1 MKISNVISKPGTIQ
15 YGWYEA
21 FAHPTGEREDLPLIV
36 VEGSS
41 GGPCI
46 WLTAGIHGDEHT
58 GPLVIYRLMEDIL
71 EQGLRGTIVAL
82 PVLNPAGLRQKTRK
96 SFYDDTDPNRLWPEK
111 RGYASKNSSASG
123 TSGDVSSS
131 GDALQETSRS
141 LSPLE
146 RIYAKL
152 YEDVAATADYLI
164 DFHCFNVG
172 ALSFAFRDRVLYYPD
187 QGKNTGAQPGA
198 SKRLSKISSSAHAA
212 IQPAASLTARGTTGM
227 TSTEAD
233 ELSEKIDQML
243 AAYGHTTICEYSS
256 DRYLEEKLHRS
267 VAGSVLLFAGIP
279 TFTAELGTNI
289 VPDPGIVKAAA
300 AGTRNVLR
308 WAGMLDGTMEAI
320 ETTKVIDPGYMV
332 RRDRTPVVE
341 ESCIVRHLLEPG
353 DFFRKGTPLAELM
366 DIWGRPMEPKVLY
379 AESEGFVLCRSE
391 GITFYPGQYLYTLA
405 VRDDFPLTGPYP
417 RTW

>member
-1 MKISNVISKPGTIQ
+1 MKIGNVNSKPGTIQ
-15 YGWYEA
+15 YGRYET
-21 FAHPTGEREDLPLIV
+21 FAHPTGEREDLPLIIA
-36 VEGSS
+36 EGSS
-41 GGPCI
+41 EGPCI
-46 WLTAGIHGDEHT
+46 WLTAAIHGDEHA
-58 GPLVIYRLMEDIL
+58 GPLVIYRLLEDIL
-71 EQGLRGTIVAL
+71 ERGLRGTIVAL

-111 RGYASKNSSASG
+111 WESTADQSAVNN
-123 TSGDVSSS
+123 T
-131 GDALQETSRS
+131 DAGSPAGAADSRKKDTSRP

-146 RIYAKL
+146 RVYAKL
-152 YEDVAATADYLI
+152 YDDIAAFADYLI

-172 ALSFAFRDRVLYYPD
+172 ALSFAFRDRVLY
-187 QGKNTGAQPGA
+187 APGE
-198 SKRLSKISSSAHAA
+198 KRDSEAHD
-212 IQPAASLTARGTTGM
+212 IPMTGM
-227 TSTEAD
+227 GRAAGMTAAD
-233 ELSEKIDQML
+233 AEVLSGKIDRML

-289 VPDPGIVKAAA
+289 VPDPGIVAAAA

-308 WAGMLDGTMEAI
+308 WAGMLAGEMEPI
-320 ETTKVIDPGYMV
+320 KTTRVIDPGYMV

-353 DFFRKGTPLAELM
+353 DFFRKGTPLAELI

-379 AESEGFVLCRSE
+379 AEADGFVLCRSE

-417 RTW
+417 RTDRTG

>member
-1 MKISNVISKPGTIQ
+1 MKIGNVITKPGTIQ
-15 YGWYEA
+15 YGLYET
-21 FAHPTGEREDLPLIV
+21 FAHPTGEREDLPLIIA
-36 VEGSS
+36 EGSKE
-41 GGPCI
+41 GPCI
-46 WLTAGIHGDEHT
+46 WLTAAIHGDEHA
-58 GPLVIYRLMEDIL
+58 GPLVIYRLLEDVL
-71 EQGLRGTIVAL
+71 EHGLRGTVVAL

-96 SFYDDTDPNRLWPEK
+96 SFYDDTDPNRLWPERRK
-111 RGYASKNSSASG
+111 PASEESGSDDRGSSR
-123 TSGDVSSS
+123 TKDNP
-131 GDALQETSRS
+131 RP

-146 RIYAKL
+146 RVYAKL
-152 YEDVAATADYLI
+152 YEDVSATADYLI

-172 ALSFAFRDRVLYYPD
+172 ALSFAFRDRVLYDPD
-187 QGKNTGAQPGA
+187 HERDAEA
-198 SKRLSKISSSAHAA
+198 LS
-212 IQPAASLTARGTTGM
+212 G
-227 TSTEAD
+227 
-233 ELSEKIDQML
+233 KIDQML

-289 VPDPGIVKAAA
+289 VPDPGIVEAAA
-300 AGTRNVLR
+300 AGTRNVMR
-308 WAGMLDGTMEAI
+308 WAGMLDGQMEPI
-320 ETTKVIDPGYMV
+320 NTTRVIDPGYMV

-353 DFFRKGTPLAELM
+353 DFFKKGTPLAELM

-379 AESEGFVLCRSE
+379 AESDGFVLCRSE

-417 RTW
+417 RTC